1 MYFLLGLRKN
11 DIGKKT
17 GKKFSSKLSQKISV
31 HILFQGKMQ
40 ILPPRQPL
48 QKNQVI
54 RMNSYL
60 REVFDRMLLL
70 GGNFSDFIL
79 DFLLWWFLF
88 LKFWVKSLVS
98 RRSISHCLLC
108 VPLYIS
114 TLEGLKSGVRW
125 MKLIF
130 ALKLVFCLAETL
142 KLFLKLF

>member
-31 HILFQGKMQ
+31 HILFQGEMQ

-79 DFLLWWFLF
+79 DFLL
-88 LKFWVKSLVS
+88 
-98 RRSISHCLLC
+98 
-108 VPLYIS
+108 
-114 TLEGLKSGVRW
+114 
-125 MKLIF
+125 
-130 ALKLVFCLAETL
+130 
-142 KLFLKLF
+142 